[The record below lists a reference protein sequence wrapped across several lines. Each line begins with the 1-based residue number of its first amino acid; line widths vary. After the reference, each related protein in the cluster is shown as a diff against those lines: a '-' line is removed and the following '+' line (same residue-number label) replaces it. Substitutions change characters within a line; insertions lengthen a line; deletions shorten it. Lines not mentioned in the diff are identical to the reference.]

1 MITPSKSSPRTHSA
15 ANGLNHALPN
25 DFSRSRLFKTGVA
38 EPRPAALE
46 RRLAD
51 GLTRVLATE
60 PVDMLDMMDDMLEAM
75 SAQVTL
81 RPSCHAL
88 RVLGHAM
95 APEFGHREIIIV
107 KPDAALR
114 DGSSVVARPGGEWVF
129 RQLCR
134 RGDGWMPRA
143 LNPAR
148 AGLPDLPLPD
158 LGAVHGVVI
167 QKAVSGRRRLS
178 KFYIRG

>member
-1 MITPSKSSPRTHSA
+1 MRCPLT
-15 ANGLNHALPN
+15 
-25 DFSRSRLFKTGVA
+25 FSRSRLFKTGVA

-51 GLTRVLATE
+51 GLTRVPATE
-60 PVDMLDMMDDMLEAM
+60 SVDMLDMMDEMLKAM
-75 SAQVTL
+75 SAQATL
-81 RPSCHAL
+81 RPSGHAL

-107 KPDAALR
+107 EPDAALR

-134 RGDGWMPRA
+134 RGDGWMRRA

-148 AGLPDLPLPD
+148 AGLPDLPDLPLPD
-158 LGAVHGVVI
+158 LGALHGVVI
-167 QKAVSGRRRLS
+167 QKAVPGRRRLS
-178 KFYIRG
+178 KFYVRG